1 MKCELA
7 GATDFA
13 KEIIEDLMAQSEIEH
28 ECDVS
33 RTCSVGLCCHL
44 VKRIIIEEES
54 ESLAILIA
62 ALNLEEE
69 KEI

>member
-28 ECDVS
+28 EWDVS
-33 RTCSVGLCCHL
+33 RTCSLGLYCHL
-44 VKRIIIEEES
+44 VK
-54 ESLAILIA
+54 
-62 ALNLEEE
+62 
-69 KEI
+69 